1 MRRVINHTGGKRD
14 CGTNISV
21 PQLRTTCLCC
31 KPHRMEEIMRNKVFR
46 LVVLTILM
54 AVGICG
60 CQKAP
65 ESSTNGD
72 ILHAKDSVEDEVA
85 EIVNSPG
92 NEMENDMKEINSVI
106 GTGDNVIRIQAQ
118 IPDVPQDVKT
128 IVLGENGTLTKDVL
142 KEFLGSETGNIKDL
156 SEEAQKELE
165 QSKAENQQGEERAVF
180 SVFGNAPIYK
190 LSDGQKTA
198 SFSYGTGAYYQDELL
213 YEKCAS
219 IYKSANETVLEETDS
234 ENIYMEAE
242 KILLTKLFKVGMA
255 EIDIYKITQYQYENI
270 TFYEIEFTPSYD
282 GLGVVHEFGSIASGE
297 IFLLGTAW
305 ICEESIAILS
315 LNDCLG
321 KVETQEK
328 CETVLSWRQIEKIL
342 EMYLNSGKIN
352 GNNQAVL
359 TEATFLYYPI
369 YKEDENKLELVPVW
383 HIYTPMSA
391 WMEKK
396 EFAKAVVENNATWS
410 ICINAVSGEIVRSE

>member
-1 MRRVINHTGGKRD
+1 
-14 CGTNISV
+14 
-21 PQLRTTCLCC
+21 
-31 KPHRMEEIMRNKVFR
+31 MRNKVLG
-46 LVVLTILM
+46 LVVVTMLM

-65 ESSTNGD
+65 ESSADGD

-85 EIVNSPG
+85 AIVNESES
-92 NEMENDMKEINSVI
+92 EMENDMQEINSII

-118 IPDVPQDVKT
+118 MPDVPQNVYHM
-128 IVLGENGTLTKDVL
+128 VLSENEALTKDL
-142 KEFLGSETGNIKDL
+142 LTEFLESETGNIKDL
-156 SEEAQKELE
+156 SEVAQKEME
-165 QSKAENQQGEERAVF
+165 QSKAENEQAEDRAVF
-180 SVFGNAPIYK
+180 SVFGSAPVCEV
-190 LSDGQKTA
+190 SDGQKTA
-198 SFSYGTGAYYQDELL
+198 SFSHGTGAYYQDEFL

-219 IYKSANETVLEETDS
+219 IYKSAGETVLEEADS
-234 ENIYMEAE
+234 ENVYRETK
-242 KILLTKLFKVGMA
+242 KILLTKLSQIGMA

-270 TFYEIEFTPSYD
+270 TFYEIEFTPSYY

-305 ICEESIAILS
+305 ICEESIATLS

-342 EMYLNSGKIN
+342 EMLLNSGKVN
-352 GNNQAVL
+352 GSNKAVL
-359 TEATFLYYPI
+359 TEVELLYYPI

-391 WMEKK
+391 WMEN
-396 EFAKAVVENNATWS
+396 EELAEAFVANGSTWS
-410 ICINAVSGEIVRSE
+410 ICVNAVSGEIVRSE